1 MTSPSDPTGWAQWD
15 EDYANLQAAGEQTQE
30 DVDQYNTDKN
40 NYYAIVGYTTYT
52 YDEDG
57 NVTSSTYHPGTLQD
71 VWDTEGPEA
80 AMIYLLETVLASI
93 DPDNH
98 ANVMGLYDDQTTIY
112 ADEISANACE
122 TEMANDLQSLYNG
135 SSGVPADEQV
145 DTMNACL
152 DQLAWT
158 FGTDPNTGEPNDP
171 DVYNSFDPDTC
182 NSILTQVNAMR
193 TTMDTYFDPN
203 ATPYNPKLDPNSP
216 EYAPDG
222 QTLPPASGYNSAT
235 DTCYFY
241 QIDPSTGA
249 PIIDPTTGQPKGDP
263 SKGYY
268 TTDKMASFDDMQDRM
283 AMKTTGDNPAT
294 TAADQLSQAS
304 QIMTTISN
312 NVSNMLNQKVQ
323 QSMGMQK
330 NWESLLG
337 AFAKNILTE
346 SSYAVQRQI
355 AG

>member
-40 NYYAIVGYTTYT
+40 NYYAIVGYTTY
-52 YDEDG
+52 DDKG
-57 NVTSSTYHPGTLQD
+57 NPTYHPGTLQE
-71 VWDTEGPEA
+71 VWDSQGPEA
-80 AMIYLLETVLASI
+80 AMIYLLEAVLASM

-98 ANVMGLYDDQTTIY
+98 ANIMGLYDDQTTIY

-122 TEMANDLQSLYNG
+122 TEMSNDLQSLYNG
-135 SSGVPADEQV
+135 SSGVPEAEQV

-152 DQLAWT
+152 GQLAWT
-158 FGTDPNTGEPNDP
+158 FGTDPKTGKPNDP
-171 DVYNSFDPDTC
+171 DVYNSFDPETC
-182 NSILTQVNAMR
+182 NSILTQVNAMQ
-193 TTMDTYFDPN
+193 TTMDTYFDPDAVAYVPAN
-203 ATPYNPKLDPNSP
+203 DPNSP
-216 EYAPDG
+216 DFTGPATFSSTQVTTYNNAPAGTYTCYYYKTDANGVPIMGPDG
-222 QTLPPASGYNSAT
+222 QP
-235 DTCYFY
+235 
-241 QIDPSTGA
+241 Q
-249 PIIDPTTGQPKGDP
+249 GDP

-268 TTDKMASFDDMQDRM
+268 TTNKMASFDDMQNRM

-294 TAADQLSQAS
+294 TAADQLSQSS
-304 QIMTTISN
+304 QILTTISN
-312 NVSNMLNQKVQ
+312 NVSNMLNQQVQ
-323 QSMGMQK
+323 QSLGMQK
-330 NWESLLG
+330 NWESLMG